1 MSHTNSSKC
10 IMALTQQAYK
20 EKPTIKPKAYNFNI
34 ANALNKSLVSW

>member
-1 MSHTNSSKC
+1 
-10 IMALTQQAYK
+10 MALTEQAYK